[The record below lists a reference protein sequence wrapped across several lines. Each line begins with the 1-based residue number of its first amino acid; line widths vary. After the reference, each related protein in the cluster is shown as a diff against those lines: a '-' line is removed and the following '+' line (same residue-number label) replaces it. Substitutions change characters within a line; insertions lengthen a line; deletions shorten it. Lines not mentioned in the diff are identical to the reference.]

1 MRDNIL
7 GNIRQ
12 HEFNFNAVWFSEK
25 AYSFRKTT
33 GKVKECEGCY
43 HHCFISP
50 AIFRTPAMWL
60 RVAKSILALNDQKTG
75 L

>member
-1 MRDNIL
+1 MRNNIL

-43 HHCFISP
+43 IIVLLVLQFLEL
-50 AIFRTPAMWL
+50 L
-60 RVAKSILALNDQKTG
+60 RCG
-75 L
+75 LGLQNL